1 MKQILLCTDGSNYS
15 EVCTHYAAWIS
26 KRLDWGITALH
37 VSLLWK
43 YEMPFISDLGGSL
56 GAQPYQDLISQWQT
70 IENQKAE
77 VLKRAINE
85 VLAADGISAQ
95 KITFKHQTGLLVDSV
110 TEMESKIQDL
120 SLIMLGK
127 RGENVNFATGHLGSN
142 MERVVRASSK
152 PCMVTNRRYDTIK
165 KMLFAY
171 DGSSGARK
179 GLDWL
184 AVHASAFRDLEL
196 HIVGAADTSDQKAD
210 IDAAL
215 EEAKKLLM
223 QGGWNPICKR
233 LDGVAGDVIEAYAE
247 KEDMNM
253 MVMGAYGRSRIR
265 QLIIGSTTTEL
276 MLRCKI
282 PVLLFR

>member
-15 EVCTHYAAWIS
+15 EVCTRYAAWMAT
-26 KRLDWGITALH
+26 RLGWGVTALH

-70 IENQKAE
+70 VEEQKANI
-77 VLKRAINE
+77 LKKAVREILE
-85 VLAADGISAQ
+85 KDGVPHERVE
-95 KITFKHQTGLLVDSV
+95 FKHQTGLLVDSV
-110 TEMESKIQDL
+110 TEMESKIPEL
-120 SLIMLGK
+120 SLVMLGK

-152 PCMVTNRRYDTIK
+152 PCLVTNRRYDPVK
-165 KMLFAY
+165 RMLFAY
-171 DGSSGARK
+171 DGSAGARK

-184 AVHASAFRDLEL
+184 AVNAAAFKDLDL
-196 HIVGAADTSDQKAD
+196 RIVGAADSADQKPA

-215 EEAKKLLM
+215 EEAKKLLHNT
-223 QGGWNPICKR
+223 GWNASAKR
-233 LDGVAGDVIEAYAE
+233 LDGVPGDVIEAYAE
-247 KEDMNM
+247 AEGVNL

-282 PVLLFR
+282 PVMLFR

>member
-15 EVCTHYAAWIS
+15 EVCAHYAAWMAN
-26 KRLDWGITALH
+26 RLQWGVTALH

-70 IENQKAE
+70 VENQKAE
-77 VLKRAINE
+77 VLKRAVAE
-85 VLAADGISAQ
+85 VLAKDGVPESAV
-95 KITFKHQTGLLVDSV
+95 TFKHQTGLLVDSV
-110 TEMESKIQDL
+110 TEMESKLPDL
-120 SLIMLGK
+120 GLIMLGK

-152 PCMVTNRRYDTIK
+152 PCMVTNRRYDPIK
-165 KMLFAY
+165 KVLFAY
-171 DGSSGARK
+171 DGSAGARK

-184 AVHASAFRDLEL
+184 AIHAAGFKDVDL
-196 HIVGAADTSDQKAD
+196 HIVGAADTSDQKAV
-210 IDAAL
+210 IDEAL
-215 EEAKKLLM
+215 DEAKKLLM
-223 QGGWNPICKR
+223 QSGWDATCKR
-233 LDGVAGDVIEAYAE
+233 LDGVPGDVIESYAE
-247 KEDMNM
+247 TEGMNM